1 MKISQYTRIE
11 RGRFGRIYLFLLPTM
26 ILFAMFY
33 LMPIV
38 TVLFTS
44 FTKWDGFTP
53 PVWSALRNYQ
63 RLFRQSSFLISL
75 RNLLNWSLI
84 AVVGHVGFGVM
95 IAFFL
100 YQEPV
105 GWKVVRST
113 FMIPNVVSAAAWA
126 MIYKF
131 IFNNDFGVLNSLIR
145 KIDPGFSVNWFYQ
158 SPAAFWAVT
167 FTWLFYAVIVTLVV
181 LGDLMAIPRETLEA
195 AKIDGAGGMQL
206 TRYIKLPLCRNA
218 IGTSVILSVTSRIAM
233 YENIALTTRGGPGDD
248 TMGLALILVNNIT
261 DYNYGLANATAM
273 IMFLIGILTLLLINR
288 VFRMNE
294 PV

>member
-1 MKISQYTRIE
+1 MNLKYYSRIE
-11 RGRFGRIYLFLLPTM
+11 KKRFTWIFLFLLPT
-26 ILFAMFY
+26 IVLFIMFY

-44 FTKWDGFTP
+44 FTRWDGFSS
-53 PVWSALRNYQ
+53 PVFNGVNNYL

-75 RNLLNWSLI
+75 RNFFNWSLI
-84 AVVGHVGFGVM
+84 AVIGHVGFGVM

-100 YQEPV
+100 YRKPR
-105 GWKVVRST
+105 GWKIVRST

-131 IFNNDFGVLNSLIR
+131 IFNNEFGVLNTLIR
-145 KIDPGFSVNWFYQ
+145 GIAPDFSVNWFYQ

-167 FTWLFYAVIVTLVV
+167 FTWLFYAVIVTLIV
-181 LGDLMAIPRETLEA
+181 LGDLMAIPKETLEA
-195 AKIDGAGGMQL
+195 AEIDGTSGMQL

-218 IGTSVILSVTSRIAM
+218 IGTAIILSITSRIAM

-248 TMGLALILVNNIT
+248 TMGLALILVNNIN

-273 IMFLIGILTLLLINR
+273 IMFVIGILTLLVINR
-288 VFRMNE
+288 LFRMSE
-294 PV
+294 PL

>member
-1 MKISQYTRIE
+1 MSLKYYSRIE
-11 RGRFGRIYLFLLPTM
+11 RKRFSWIFLFLLPT
-26 ILFAMFY
+26 IVLFIMFY

-44 FTKWDGFTP
+44 FTRWDGFSS
-53 PVWSALRNYQ
+53 PVFNGVNNYL
-63 RLFRQSSFLISL
+63 RLFRQGSFLISL
-75 RNLLNWSLI
+75 RNFVNWSLI
-84 AVVGHVGFGVM
+84 AVIGHVGFGVM

-100 YQEPV
+100 HRRPW
-105 GWKVVRST
+105 GWKIVRST

-131 IFNNDFGVLNSLIR
+131 IFNNEFGVLNTLIR
-145 KIDPGFSVNWFYQ
+145 GIAPGFSVNWFYQ

-167 FTWLFYAVIVTLVV
+167 FTWLFYAVIVTLIV
-181 LGDLMAIPRETLEA
+181 LGDLMAIPKETLEA
-195 AKIDGAGGMQL
+195 AEIDGASGIQL

-218 IGTSVILSVTSRIAM
+218 IGTAIILSITSRIAM

-248 TMGLALILVNNIT
+248 TMGLALILVSNIN

-273 IMFLIGILTLLLINR
+273 IMFVIGILTLLVINR
-288 VFRMNE
+288 LFRMSE
-294 PV
+294 PL

>member
-1 MKISQYTRIE
+1 MNFKYYSRIE
-11 RGRFGRIYLFLLPTM
+11 RKRFPWIFLFLLPTL
-26 ILFAMFY
+26 IVFIMFY

-44 FTKWDGFTP
+44 FTRWDGFASP
-53 PVWSALRNYQ
+53 AFSGVNNYL

-75 RNLLNWSLI
+75 RNFMNWSLI

-95 IAFFL
+95 IAFFF
-100 YQEPV
+100 YRKPW
-105 GWKVVRST
+105 GWKIVRST

-131 IFNNDFGVLNSLIR
+131 IFNNEFGVLNTLIR
-145 KIDPGFSVNWFYQ
+145 NIVPGFSVNWFYQ

-167 FTWLFYAVIVTLVV
+167 FTWLFYAVIVTLIV
-181 LGDLMAIPRETLEA
+181 LGDLMAIPKEMIEA
-195 AKIDGAGGMQL
+195 AEIDGAGGMQQ
-206 TRYIKLPLCRNA
+206 TRYIKLPLCRNS
-218 IGTSVILSVTSRIAM
+218 IGTAIILSITSRIAM

-248 TMGLALILVNNIT
+248 TMGLALILVNNLN

-273 IMFLIGILTLLLINR
+273 IMFVIGILTLLVINR
-288 VFRMNE
+288 LFRMSE
-294 PV
+294 PL

>member
-1 MKISQYTRIE
+1 MKVNSYTRIE
-11 RGRFGRIYLFLLPTM
+11 RGRFARIYLFLLPTM
-26 ILFAMFY
+26 ILFALFY
-33 LMPIV
+33 LMPII

-44 FTKWDGFTP
+44 FTKWDGF
-53 PVWSALRNYQ
+53 SAPQFIGVKNYL

-84 AVVGHVGFGVM
+84 AIIGHVGFGVM

-100 YQEPV
+100 FQKPV

-131 IFNNDFGVLNSLIR
+131 IFNNEFGVLNSLIR
-145 KIDPGFSVNWFYQ
+145 KIIPGFSVNWFYQ

-167 FTWLFYAVIVTLVV
+167 FTWLFYAVIVTLIV
-181 LGDLMAIPRETLEA
+181 LGDLMAIPKETLEA
-195 AKIDGAGGMQL
+195 AKIDGANGMQL

-273 IMFLIGILTLLLINR
+273 IMFVIGILTLLVINR
-288 VFRMNE
+288 AFRMNE